1 MDRITHEHL
10 QNLTIWVDTIFDS
23 VNVKI
28 SQITQ
33 FWAIVISQEIQEKY
47 LCMITFCYIFRT
59 ALC

>member
-33 FWAIVISQEIQEKY
+33 FWAIVILQEIQEKY